1 MPDTRNIV
9 IQIQKNLV
17 NDSNLG
23 GIMIKHEA
31 TLQFSRILSV
41 HINYTYDVTL
51 FKYHFFQIFNFVLM
65 VRLLASNQQHCKRVC
80 CSFASIIVSGGVG
93 TKHDFG
99 PKRPKLL
106 TYLEL

>member
-9 IQIQKNLV
+9 IQILKNYV

-41 HINYTYDVTL
+41 HINYTSYDVTL
-51 FKYHFFQIFNFVLM
+51 IQILFF
-65 VRLLASNQQHCKRVC
+65 S
-80 CSFASIIVSGGVG
+80 
-93 TKHDFG
+93 DF
-99 PKRPKLL
+99 
-106 TYLEL
+106 